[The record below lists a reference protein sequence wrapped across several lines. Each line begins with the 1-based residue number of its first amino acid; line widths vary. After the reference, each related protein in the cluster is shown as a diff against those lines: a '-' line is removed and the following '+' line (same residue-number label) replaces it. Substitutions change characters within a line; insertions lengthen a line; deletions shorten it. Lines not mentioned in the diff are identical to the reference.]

1 VSVEALAVVLHH
13 SKAKGTH
20 KLVLLGIANH
30 AGDGGAWPTIETLAH
45 YANVEPRS
53 VQKAL
58 QRLVS
63 MGEVRIHRQ
72 AGGTYDMD
80 DYRRPNR
87 FDVLVECPPSCDRS
101 MQHRDDRRRKRGGQS
116 ALWIN
121 PLSAGTP
128 GELADTPPLSPASPK
143 PELQPSMNSGSVALP
158 KQQTA
163 RELHPCKSCGQPK
176 AHPWHSGDDH
186 PYTPVWHPTTVVEAM
201 SDD

>member
-1 VSVEALAVVLHH
+1 MSVEALAVVLHH

-30 AGDGGAWPTIETLAH
+30 AGDGGAWPTVETLAH
-45 YANVEPRS
+45 YANVEPRA

-87 FDVLVECPPSCDRS
+87 FDVLVECPPSCDRT
-101 MQHRDDRRRKRGGQS
+101 MQHRDDRRRARAGTP

-128 GELADTPPLSPASPK
+128 GVLADTPPLSAGTPGGVSTGTPK
-143 PELQPSMNSGSVALP
+143 PSLEPSLNPGSAALP
-158 KQQTA
+158 QLQTA
-163 RELHPCKSCGQPK
+163 HEPPCTACGQGS
-176 AHPWHSGDDH
+176 AHPWHSPDDH
-186 PYTPVWHPTTVVEAM
+186 AYSPAVRAT
-201 SDD
+201 S